1 MKFKSP
7 LFSEASGSVGG
18 ATFSHNAAGLYV
30 RARGVPVNPNTPRQ
44 QLTRQSLALAQATWK
59 DTDANIKAAWS
70 SYAAA
75 TPLRDVLGRELYLTG
90 LTMFLRTYVF
100 YNINSV
106 DPPEQSP
113 AEPGL
118 AELTPPTVT
127 WDDTTQKVKVQFATS
142 DPWASATGGFLAVF
156 CSLPQSRSRNYWRG
170 PYVRLGKVPGSAT
183 PPTSPQSFS
192 PPAEILGDMRLF
204 LRFRAA
210 DSDGRLSAESFSQV
224 DVTPLA

>member
-30 RARGVPVNPNTPRQ
+30 RARAIPVNPNTQRQ
-44 QLTRQSLALAQATWK
+44 QLTRQSLSLAQATWK
-59 DTDANIKAAWS
+59 DTDTAIRTAWS

-75 TPLRDVLGRELYLTG
+75 TPLRDSLGRELYLTG

-106 DPPEQSP
+106 DPPQVAP

-118 AELTPPTVT
+118 AQLTPPGVT
-127 WDDTTQKVKVQFATS
+127 WDDTTQKVKVAFLNS
-142 DPWASATGGFLAVF
+142 DPWASAAGGFLSVF

-170 PYVRLGKVPGSAT
+170 PYVRLGKVTGAAT
-183 PPTSPQSFS
+183 PPTSPQSFT

-210 DSDGRLSAESFSQV
+210 DADGRLSVETFGQV
-224 DVTPLA
+224 DATPLA

>member
-30 RARGVPVNPNTPRQ
+30 RARAVPVNPNTPRQ

-59 DTDANIKAAWS
+59 DTVSSTREAWA

-75 TPLRDVLGRELYLTG
+75 TPLRDSLGRELYLTG

-100 YNINSV
+100 YNINAV
-106 DPPEQSP
+106 DPPEIAP

-118 AELTPPTVT
+118 AQLTPPGVT
-127 WDDTTQKVKVQFATS
+127 WDETTQKVKVAFSNADLWAT
-142 DPWASATGGFLAVF
+142 ATGGFLSVF

-170 PYVRLGKVPGSAT
+170 PYVRLGKVVGSAT
-183 PPTSPQSFS
+183 PPTSPQSFT
-192 PPAEILGDMRLF
+192 PPAQILGDMRLF

-210 DSDGRLSAESFSQV
+210 DGDGRLSAESFGQV
-224 DVTPLA
+224 DATPLA